1 MHFLTHATVRFVLL
15 LASLCAQ
22 AGLAQTGAE
31 DFGSYRVHY
40 SVFNSTQLTPEIAS
54 QYGLQRAKDR
64 ALVNIS
70 VNRADGKATSLGQP
84 ASISGTATNLV
95 QQQQQ
100 LDFQEIDEGRAHYYL
115 AQVRHLNE
123 EMYNFRITITPEG
136 SDKPLELRFSQKLYT
151 E

>member
-1 MHFLTHATVRFVLL
+1 MYYLTRTTIWCAAALL
-15 LASLCAQ
+15 SFISALAF
-22 AGLAQTGAE
+22 AQTGVE
-31 DFGSYRVHY
+31 DFGVYRVHY
-40 SVFNSTQLTPEIAS
+40 SVFNSTQITPEIAS
-54 QYGLQRAKDR
+54 QYGLQRANDR

-70 VNRADGKATSLGQP
+70 VNRADGDATSLGQP
-84 ASISGTATNLV
+84 AQVSGTATNLV

-123 EMYNFRITITPEG
+123 EIYNFRITITPKG
-136 SDKPLELRFSQKLYT
+136 SDTPLELRFSQKLYT